1 MATTLDRNFFTQ
13 VGLDSGAL
21 TMLGVIVHTFGE
33 PGEYRGLVLSDDNNE
48 ATFYVS
54 VDRECAVAGVNID
67 LASLAGTAPTSAT
80 GSEATGPR
88 AGCGCGQASVESG
101 AAGPRYVVHPKGY
114 AVFHVSGGPG
124 GYAVNVRKAV
134 EDPEVRPYDSRTLVP
149 GDIFSA
155 ILVRPG
161 HYSIRNALNDARAQV
176 MVSYPGVGRVAYRPP
191 APEDVEVGTTI
202 TPARINLKP
211 MQALNFNVSSDARLV
226 IELEEADDGPRAQEA
241 PTR

>member
-1 MATTLDRNFFTQ
+1 MAAILDRNFFTQ

-33 PGEYRGLVLSDDNNE
+33 PGEYRGLVLSGDENQ

-54 VDRECAVAGVNID
+54 VDRDCAVAGVNID
-67 LASLAGTAPTSAT
+67 LASLAGTAAAS
-80 GSEATGPR
+80 GSNAADLGT
-88 AGCGCGQASVESG
+88 GCGCGQAS
-101 AAGPRYVVHPKGY
+101 AAGGAPGPRFLVHPKGY
-114 AVFHVSGGPG
+114 VVFHVSGGPG

-134 EDPEVRPYDSRTLVP
+134 EDPEVKPYDSRTLAP

-161 HYSIRNALNDARAQV
+161 RYMIRNALGDARAQV
-176 MVSYPGVGRVAYRPP
+176 TVSYPGDGRIAYRPP
-191 APEDVEVGTTI
+191 APEVVELGRTI

-211 MQALNFNVSSDARLV
+211 MQALNFNVSTTARIV
-226 IELEEADDGPRAQEA
+226 IELEEADDGPRARQA
-241 PTR
+241 PAR